1 MNNNHINIVWCCR
14 RSPATL
20 FLIMIFRDF
29 SGFFRIFRDFSGFS
43 GIFGIFRDFPGFFGI
58 FRDFSGFF
66 RIFRDFSGFLK
77 YRCMF
82 FKVKSLQMIKHI
94 LIWFSD
100 CPRANYYT
108 YQPLERDSANF
119 TWPCVVQIL
128 TVVGERSLKVL
139 SPGLSQVLTQK
150 S

>member
-14 RSPATL
+14 RSPAPL

-29 SGFFRIFRDFSGFS
+29 SGFFRIFRDFSGF
-43 GIFGIFRDFPGFFGI
+43 
-58 FRDFSGFF
+58 
-66 RIFRDFSGFLK
+66 LK
-77 YRCMF
+77 YRCLF

-108 YQPLERDSANF
+108 YQPLERDLTNI
-119 TWPCVVQIL
+119 TGPCVVQIL
-128 TVVGERSLKVL
+128 TVVGERSLNTRVTNMDKSQIMQL
-139 SPGLSQVLTQK
+139 GLSIK
-150 S
+150 HG